1 MHWVEDDA
9 FQIGHRG
16 HFHMFIPLY
25 DGNPLRNI
33 TVSWVNWAFIAINIV
48 FFVLVQQPL
57 GVHDVA
63 FSLGLIPTVV
73 NDFKDLPA
81 SAVWVPEDATY
92 LTYAFLHGDW
102 MHLIGNMLFLWVF
115 GDNVEDAMGHVRYF
129 CFYLLCAVAAGLLH
143 SLLFLEHEAPLV
155 GASGAVAGVVAAYLI
170 LHPRIKVWV
179 LLFTR
184 IPLPISAMWC
194 LGLWVIYQV
203 AMFIY
208 DQTSASE
215 STISWSAHL
224 GGILAG
230 SILILFLRFR
240 HVPLFDKST
249 EG

>member
-1 MHWVEDDA
+1 
-9 FQIGHRG
+9 
-16 HFHMFIPLY
+16 MFIPLY

-33 TVSWVNWAFIAINIV
+33 SRSWVNWAFIAINIV
-48 FFVLVQQPL
+48 VFVLIQQPL
-57 GVHDVA
+57 GVNDVA

-81 SAVWVPEDATY
+81 NAVWVPEQATY

-129 CFYLLCAVAAGLLH
+129 CFYLLCAAAAGLLH
-143 SLLFLEHEAPLV
+143 SLLFLQHEAPLV

-170 LHPRIKVWV
+170 LHPRVKVWV
-179 LLFTR
+179 LLFAR
-184 IPLPISAMWC
+184 IPIPISAMWC
-194 LGLWVIYQV
+194 LGFWVIYQF

-208 DQTSASE
+208 DQTSVAE

-224 GGILAG
+224 GGIIAG
-230 SILILFLRFR
+230 AILILILRFP
-240 HVPLFDKST
+240 HVALFDKSMPK
-249 EG
+249 

>member
-1 MHWVEDDA
+1 
-9 FQIGHRG
+9 
-16 HFHMFIPLY
+16 MFIPLY

-33 TVSWVNWAFIAINIV
+33 SVSWVNWAFIAINIIV
-48 FFVLVQQPL
+48 FVLVQQPL
-57 GVHDVA
+57 GVNDVA

-73 NDFKDLPA
+73 NDFKDLPV

-155 GASGAVAGVVAAYLI
+155 GASGAVAGVIAAYLI
-170 LHPRIKVWV
+170 LHPRVKVWV
-179 LLFTR
+179 LLFAR

-230 SILILFLRFR
+230 AILILFLRLP

-249 EG
+249 KG